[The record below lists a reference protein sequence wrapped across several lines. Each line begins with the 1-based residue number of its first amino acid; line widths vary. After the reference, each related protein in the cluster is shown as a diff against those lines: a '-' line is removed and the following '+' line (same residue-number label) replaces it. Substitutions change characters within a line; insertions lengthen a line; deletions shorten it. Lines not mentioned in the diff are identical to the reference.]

1 MGMGD
6 QGTVYFSPRI
16 NVHVSL
22 CAIDAIA
29 VKFKEGMS
37 ADRVHLLK
45 VDSEHL

>member
-6 QGTVYFSPRI
+6 QGTVYFSPWV
-16 NVHVSL
+16 NVYVSL

-29 VKFKEGMS
+29 IELKKGMS
-37 ADRVHLLK
+37 TDRVHKLK